1 MNELVSTINA
11 IVWSPPLVFLCL
23 GTGLYFSIKTR
34 FLQLRHIKE
43 MWRLLFQGKVS
54 DTGISPFQALSMTLA
69 GRVGTGN
76 IAGVATAITFGG
88 PGALFW
94 MWVVA
99 FLGASSAFVE
109 STLGQVYK
117 ENINGE
123 YRGGPAFYIEKGLGM
138 KRYAW
143 VFAFVTIIS
152 CGLLLP
158 GVQANAIAASMQTAF
173 GLDTGVTAVALALL
187 VGFIIFGGLKR
198 IARFA
203 SAAVPFMAIAY
214 VGVALV
220 IILLNI
226 TQVPAMLWLI
236 ISSALGFNSAFG
248 AILGLAIMWGVRRGV
263 YSNEA
268 GQGTAP
274 HASSAAS
281 VSHPAKQGLVQ
292 AFSIYVDTLFVCTA
306 TGFMLLILGLY
317 NVEAAD
323 GSALYTGIAGVGAG
337 SGYVQQAMEMLMPG
351 FGNIFVA
358 VALFFFAF
366 TTVLAYYYIAETNVS
381 YINRYVARPWLSL
394 VLKFSV
400 IGAVVYGTLRTAELA
415 WGLGDIGVGLMAWLN
430 IAAILMLRKPA
441 FDCLHDYEAQKA
453 LGVDPVF
460 NPRALGIKDAEY
472 WEKRL
477 EAKESL
483 E

>member
-11 IVWSPPLVFLCL
+11 FVWSPPLVFLCL

-34 FLQLRHIKE
+34 FLQLRHFKE
-43 MWRLLFQGKVS
+43 MWRLIFQSKVS
-54 DTGISPFQALSMTLA
+54 DSGISPFQALSMTLA

-117 ENINGE
+117 ESINGE

-143 VFAFVTIIS
+143 VFAFVTIFS

-158 GVQANAIAASMQTAF
+158 GVQANAIADSMQTAF
-173 GLDTGVTAVALALL
+173 GLDTSVTAVALALL
-187 VGFIIFGGLKR
+187 VGFIIFGGLRR

-220 IILLNI
+220 IVLLNI

-236 ISSALGFNSAFG
+236 ITSALGFISAFG
-248 AILGLAIMWGVRRGV
+248 GIPGLAIMWGVRRCV
-263 YSNEA
+263 
-268 GQGTAP
+268 
-274 HASSAAS
+274 
-281 VSHPAKQGLVQ
+281 
-292 AFSIYVDTLFVCTA
+292 
-306 TGFMLLILGLY
+306 
-317 NVEAAD
+317 
-323 GSALYTGIAGVGAG
+323 
-337 SGYVQQAMEMLMPG
+337 
-351 FGNIFVA
+351 
-358 VALFFFAF
+358 
-366 TTVLAYYYIAETNVS
+366 
-381 YINRYVARPWLSL
+381 
-394 VLKFSV
+394 
-400 IGAVVYGTLRTAELA
+400 
-415 WGLGDIGVGLMAWLN
+415 
-430 IAAILMLRKPA
+430 
-441 FDCLHDYEAQKA
+441 
-453 LGVDPVF
+453 
-460 NPRALGIKDAEY
+460 
-472 WEKRL
+472 
-477 EAKESL
+477 
-483 E
+483 